1 MNTVLTQP
9 GAPMKVRGIQKRF
22 GAFTALDNVSLDVA
36 AGELVCLL
44 GPSGCGKTTL
54 LRCIAGLE
62 RQDSGELYLGE
73 RDVSLLPPQARDY
86 GILFQS
92 YALFPNLTVEA
103 NIGYGLT
110 GSGRD
115 EVRKRVGQ
123 MLELVGLLGSEKKY
137 PGQLSGGQQQRVALA
152 RALAPAPSLLLL
164 DEPMSALDA
173 RVREHLCTELRQLQ
187 RRLGITTLM
196 VTHNQDE
203 AMLMADRIAVMNNGK
218 VEQYATPQ
226 EIYNCPV
233 IHCWP
238 NWPRRP
244 CRAWA
249 PRTSGSRCRHAAC
262 RCLPEMAA
270 VMTLPMARR
279 ASRAELGDRLFVL
292 GGKWLW
298 LCLLGVAVLLPLL
311 AIFWRGFSSEA
322 GQGGGLVAAREL
334 VSSANFHWLLGNSLK
349 VSLSVAAIVVPLAYL
364 FAYALQRTLIPAKAI
379 WRGLSLLPLMAPS
392 MLPGIAL
399 VYLFG
404 NQGLLRGLLSDNIY
418 GFWGIV
424 LGEVIYTF
432 PHALMILLSA
442 LSLADARL
450 FDAASSMGA
459 SPARAFRSITWPAT
473 RQAVFAAFC
482 LVFTLTI
489 TDFGVPVVVGGD
501 YQVLALEAYKAVVG
515 QQQFGRGALIGMV
528 LLLPALF
535 SFGVDAWLRRR
546 QGDAMGGRAQVFQP
560 APSRRRDACY
570 LAIVLLICAV
580 LLLVF
585 GMAVYSSLVKFWP
598 YNLSLSLNHY
608 QFEDTAG
615 GGWLA
620 YRNSLTLALFTAL
633 IGSVLIFTGAYLMEK
648 TQGQK
653 GLNLALRMLS
663 FVPMAVPG
671 LVLGL
676 GYVFFFNLSG
686 NPLHVFYGTMTLLV
700 VCTIAHYLTTAQM
713 TATTAL
719 RQLDAEFEAAAL
731 SLKAPLYRHYLR
743 VTVPICLPA
752 LLDIVR
758 YLFVSA
764 MTTVSAA
771 IFLYSPDTILAA
783 VAVLNM
789 DDAGN
794 VGGAAAMSTLILFT
808 SAGVSLLLAWASRGV
823 LRRSQAWRQTAP
835 GQ

>member
-1 MNTVLTQP
+1 M
-9 GAPMKVRGIQKRF
+9 GAP
-22 GAFTALDNVSLDVA
+22 L
-36 AGELVCLL
+36 
-44 GPSGCGKTTL
+44 
-54 LRCIAGLE
+54 
-62 RQDSGELYLGE
+62 
-73 RDVSLLPPQARDY
+73 
-86 GILFQS
+86 
-92 YALFPNLTVEA
+92 
-103 NIGYGLT
+103 
-110 GSGRD
+110 
-115 EVRKRVGQ
+115 
-123 MLELVGLLGSEKKY
+123 
-137 PGQLSGGQQQRVALA
+137 
-152 RALAPAPSLLLL
+152 
-164 DEPMSALDA
+164 
-173 RVREHLCTELRQLQ
+173 
-187 RRLGITTLM
+187 
-196 VTHNQDE
+196 
-203 AMLMADRIAVMNNGK
+203 
-218 VEQYATPQ
+218 
-226 EIYNCPV
+226 
-233 IHCWP
+233 
-238 NWPRRP
+238 
-244 CRAWA
+244 
-249 PRTSGSRCRHAAC
+249 
-262 RCLPEMAA
+262 
-270 VMTLPMARR
+270 TLPIAKAKAKPRSGV
-279 ASRAELGDRLFVL
+279 ALGDRLFVV
-292 GGKWLW
+292 GGKWL
-298 LCLLGVAVLLPLL
+298 LLMFLVVSVLLPLL

-334 VSSANFHWLLGNSLK
+334 FASANFHWLLGNSLK

-364 FAYALQRTLIPAKAI
+364 FAYALQRTLIPGKRI
-379 WRGLSLLPLMAPS
+379 WRGISLLPLLAPS
-392 MLPGIAL
+392 MLPAIAL

-424 LGEVIYTF
+424 LGEAIYTF

-459 SPARAFRSITWPAT
+459 GPWRSFHSITWPAT

-528 LLLPALF
+528 LLVPALL

-546 QGDAMGGRAQVFQP
+546 QGEAMSGRAQVFEP
-560 APSRRRDACY
+560 AVSRQRDAWF
-570 LAIVLLICAV
+570 LAVVLLVCAI
-580 LLLVF
+580 LLLVV

-598 YNLSLSLNHY
+598 YNLSLSLKHY
-608 QFEDTAG
+608 QFDETAG

-620 YRNSLTLALFTAL
+620 YRNSLTMALGTAL
-633 IGSVLIFTGAYLMEK
+633 IGSVAIFTGAYLMEK
-648 TQGQK
+648 TSGQRS
-653 GLNLALRMLS
+653 LNLALRLLS

-676 GYVFFFNLSG
+676 GYVFFFNLPG
-686 NPLHVFYGTMTLLV
+686 NPLHVFYGTMALLV
-700 VCTIAHYLTTAQM
+700 VCTVAHYLTTAQM

-719 RQLDAEFEAAAL
+719 RQLDGEFEAAAL
-731 SLKAPLYRHYLR
+731 SLKAPLYRHFLR

-752 LLDIVR
+752 LLDIIR

-808 SAGVSLLLAWASRGV
+808 SAGVSLLLAWASNG
-823 LRRSQAWRQTAP
+823 LLKRSQAWRQRAP
-835 GQ
+835 GH

>member
-1 MNTVLTQP
+1 MLAWRNP
-9 GAPMKVRGIQKRF
+9 GACSAARKPSASTRRCMKKTCSRPRF
-22 GAFTALDNVSLDVA
+22 ARSRFLATAA
-36 AGELVCLL
+36 A
-44 GPSGCGKTTL
+44 CGL
-54 LRCIAGLE
+54 
-62 RQDSGELYLGE
+62 
-73 RDVSLLPPQARDY
+73 
-86 GILFQS
+86 
-92 YALFPNLTVEA
+92 NW
-103 NIGYGLT
+103 N
-110 GSGRD
+110 
-115 EVRKRVGQ
+115 
-123 MLELVGLLGSEKKY
+123 
-137 PGQLSGGQQQRVALA
+137 
-152 RALAPAPSLLLL
+152 
-164 DEPMSALDA
+164 
-173 RVREHLCTELRQLQ
+173 
-187 RRLGITTLM
+187 
-196 VTHNQDE
+196 
-203 AMLMADRIAVMNNGK
+203 
-218 VEQYATPQ
+218 
-226 EIYNCPV
+226 NCPATR
-233 IHCWP
+233 CWLS
-238 NWPRRP
+238 WPRRP
-244 CRAWA
+244 CHAWV
-249 PRTSGSRCRHAAC
+249 PRTSGSPCRRAAC

-270 VMTLPMARR
+270 VMTLPRPV
-279 ASRAELGDRLFVL
+279 SRAENGDRIFVL
-292 GGKWLW
+292 GGKLLW
-298 LCLLGVAVLLPLL
+298 LVLLGVAVLLPLL

-322 GQGGGLVAAREL
+322 GQGGGLAAAREML
-334 VSSANFHWLLGNSLK
+334 TSANFHWLLGNSLK

-364 FAYALQRTLIPAKAI
+364 FAYALQRTLISGKAM

-404 NQGLLRGLLSDNIY
+404 NQGLLRGVLSDNIY

-515 QQQFGRGALIGMV
+515 QQQFGRGALIGMI

-535 SFGVDAWLRRR
+535 SFAVDAWLRRR
-546 QGDAMGGRAQVFQP
+546 H
-560 APSRRRDACY
+560 ACY
-570 LAIVLLICAV
+570 LAIVLLICTA

-598 YNLSLSLNHY
+598 YNLSLSFSHY
-608 QFEDTAG
+608 AFNATTG
-615 GGWLA
+615 SGWLA
-620 YRNSLTLALFTAL
+620 YRNSLTLALGTAL
-633 IGSVLIFTGAYLMEK
+633 IGSGLIFTGAYLMEK
-648 TQGQK
+648 TRSQS
-653 GLNLALRMLS
+653 GLNLALRILG

-676 GYVFFFNLSG
+676 GYVFFFNLNG
-686 NPLHVFYGTMTLLV
+686 NPLNVFYGTMTLLV

-719 RQLDAEFEAAAL
+719 RQLDNEFEAAAL

-743 VTVPICLPA
+743 VTLPICLPA

-794 VGGAAAMSTLILFT
+794 VGGAAAMSSLILFT
-808 SAGVSLLLAWASRGV
+808 SVAVSLLLAWASRGV

-835 GQ
+835 GH